1 VSDENLK
8 LRTARTLKWN
18 VIDRVSQQV
27 LYAVTGIVLAREL
40 SQSDFGLVGA
50 VLIFQAFAS
59 LLVDSGFSYALI
71 QRKQPTRLDYS
82 SVLWF
87 NMAVATVIY
96 VVLWFAAPLIAQW
109 FENDAR
115 LIPLSRVMFLSFI
128 LNASAI
134 VQTNRFVKQMNVR
147 PVAMSNAIGLAAGA
161 VVGIYMAVTGWG
173 AWAIVWQTLVNAA
186 VKSLILWVVSRW
198 VPMLRISWA
207 SLRSFMSVGLG
218 MMFTSFLNTLF
229 LNIYSFFIGNRVG
242 LAPLGYYTQSD
253 KWSKMGISSLSQVI
267 TSTFLPVLSG
277 VQDDSERFARMVRKM
292 NRFTAYLL
300 FPAMLG
306 LTAIAT
312 PLFHVLFGVKWDPS
326 ILLFQLLLVRGIFT
340 VLTGLYSNY
349 LLALGRSKLIVWME
363 VLRDGTAL
371 AALAITFPYMSMT
384 TANNP
389 VYGVSILLWGQL
401 VASVVA
407 WIGTLV
413 CTSRQTG
420 VSVWG
425 YIADCVPYT
434 VLSLAMTAAVF
445 AAQMFVANSWL
456 LLIVSVVVGAAIYL
470 GVNFAL
476 RSQIQADVIAYF
488 RGKLK

>member
-1 VSDENLK
+1 
-8 LRTARTLKWN
+8 
-18 VIDRVSQQV
+18 
-27 LYAVTGIVLAREL
+27 
-40 SQSDFGLVGA
+40 
-50 VLIFQAFAS
+50 
-59 LLVDSGFSYALI
+59 
-71 QRKQPTRLDYS
+71 
-82 SVLWF
+82 
-87 NMAVATVIY
+87 
-96 VVLWFAAPLIAQW
+96 
-109 FENDAR
+109 
-115 LIPLSRVMFLSFI
+115 MFLSFI